1 MGLTETEWNVL
12 SFLLKYKL
20 PKENTSIISIT
31 DRVRPLSL
39 DIEEF
44 KNLLSSLEKRGII
57 KLKEFS
63 EIGGSV
69 EEATTPEI
77 VDPLKLITSLNL
89 LFIAGYIGSEEYEKY
104 FHEVISSV
112 KGDVYKLVPLTLIE
126 RFFFWILSLK
136 FLLYDLSKI
145 NSYVDLT
152 SIIES
157 LSSYMNLYLD
167 SVEILISENSREEL
181 EILTAYL
188 YPFLKPFIQEASF
201 EQSSQARLIEFK
213 VTKQEMDIGLVSK
226 RSILDKIMKDIKI
239 EEEVI
244 NVLTMIGE
252 NYEKIMRHKLRLQ
265 DLERRLSELQKL
277 LEEKG
282 RITVRLTSTF
292 YNEENIVKGLQ
303 DWVKSMIGYYEN
315 IGQNGIRGY
324 GEVKIID
331 SIVYRVSQL
340 ICRLLK
346 GLRGNPNKT
355 IEIPLRTI
363 SIEAQKRQVLEKSK
377 VEKESNIPSSSGLVS
392 NVGKQYRITVSLTW
406 MNELCPALQDSVLD
420 SKGDELV
427 LCKNPEC
434 FVVYH
439 KKCVDRLLQTG
450 INQCLI
456 CGSSL
461 PKS

>member
-1 MGLTETEWNVL
+1 
-12 SFLLKYKL
+12 
-20 PKENTSIISIT
+20 
-31 DRVRPLSL
+31 
-39 DIEEF
+39 
-44 KNLLSSLEKRGII
+44 
-57 KLKEFS
+57 
-63 EIGGSV
+63 
-69 EEATTPEI
+69 
-77 VDPLKLITSLNL
+77 
-89 LFIAGYIGSEEYEKY
+89 
-104 FHEVISSV
+104 
-112 KGDVYKLVPLTLIE
+112 
-126 RFFFWILSLK
+126 
-136 FLLYDLSKI
+136 
-145 NSYVDLT
+145 
-152 SIIES
+152 
-157 LSSYMNLYLD
+157 
-167 SVEILISENSREEL
+167 
-181 EILTAYL
+181 
-188 YPFLKPFIQEASF
+188 
-201 EQSSQARLIEFK
+201 
-213 VTKQEMDIGLVSK
+213 
-226 RSILDKIMKDIKI
+226 MKDIKI

-265 DLERRLSELQKL
+265 DLERRLSELKKL

-377 VEKESNIPSSSGLVS
+377 VEKESNIPGSSGLVS